1 MHKIAASS
9 IKCRMKPR
17 ASLSG
22 PKDQNVSR
30 PHGPSTHTETGIG
43 LIIGN
48 SRHIDTML
56 PVGPP
61 NKPGT
66 IKTSWRCSAKS
77 IAYSDLGSGCLGDSC
92 SKRTVP
98 TSSCRPVRDAN
109 NRGSTTSQEHDST
122 QGQNAKPGGSFPSAL
137 YCGTRRMLRKS
148 YHATTLYQRRGG
160 CQAWAARY
168 HNNLVRS
175 TLPDCS
181 IFFHRPN
188 LQESHLIHTQT
199 GAIRR
204 FRDTKSTPRFIPQ
217 RISGNVM
224 T

>member
-9 IKCRMKPR
+9 IECRMKPR

-30 PHGPSTHTETGIG
+30 SHGPTTHTETGIG

-48 SRHIDTML
+48 SWHIDAML
-56 PVGPP
+56 SVGPP
-61 NKPGT
+61 DKPGT
-66 IKTSWRCSAKS
+66 IKTPWRCSAKS
-77 IAYSDLGSGCLGDSC
+77 IAYSDLGSGCLSDSC
-92 SKRTVP
+92 TKRTVP
-98 TSSCRPVRDAN
+98 ASSWRPVRDSD
-109 NRGSTTSQEHDST
+109 NRGRTTSQEHDST
-122 QGQNAKPGGSFPSAL
+122 QGQNANPGGSFPSAL

-168 HNNLVRS
+168 HNNLVQS
-175 TLPDCS
+175 ALPDWS
-181 IFFHRPN
+181 IFFQRQK
-188 LQESHLIHTQT
+188 LQESCPFHIQT
-199 GAIRR
+199 GAICR
-204 FRDTKSTPRFIPQ
+204 FRDTKSTASFH
-217 RISGNVM
+217 SVSLE